1 MQSLRELSHPNIVK
15 LKEIIREQEQ
25 LYFVFEF
32 MGENLYESV
41 KKSQSGLS
49 PSRVRNVMFQCL
61 QGLAHMHRQ
70 GYFHRDIKPENILLK
85 GTTVKLA
92 DFGLA
97 REIRARPPF
106 TDYVST
112 RWYRAPEVLLRSTS
126 YNSPVDMFAMGC
138 VMAEL
143 YTAQPLFPGS
153 SEADQIYKLAA
164 TLGTPSA
171 ADWPEGVQ
179 LAAKMKFKWPQ
190 FQRVDLKLVLPGLP
204 ADGVSLLRDLLQ
216 FSPAKR
222 PSAAAAL
229 QYPFF
234 TAAIRPTR
242 FLSTPQ
248 SAKSVSN
255 HSLTSAAD
263 TAAASGAGGNCM
275 P

>member
-1 MQSLRELSHPNIVK
+1 MRELSHPNIVK
-15 LKEIIREQEQ
+15 LKEIIRERAQ

-32 MGENLYESV
+32 MGENLYENM
-41 KKSQSGLS
+41 KAGQSGFS
-49 PSRVRNVMFQCL
+49 ETRVRNIMFQCL
-61 QGLAHMHRQ
+61 QGLAHMHRK

-112 RWYRAPEVLLRSTS
+112 RWYRAPEVLLRSTA
-126 YNSPVDMFAMGC
+126 YNSPVDVFAMGC

-143 YTAQPLFPGS
+143 FTGQPLFPGS

-190 FQRVDLKLVLPGLP
+190 FQRIPMEQVLPG
-204 ADGVSLLRDLLQ
+204 VSQDALGLLCDLLQ
-216 FSPAKR
+216 YAPHKR

-242 FLSTPQ
+242 YLSTPVAAAAI
-248 SAKSVSN
+248 SSEA
-255 HSLTSAAD
+255 LTSAARAQQEAAAAHG
-263 TAAASGAGGNCM
+263 AAAS
-275 P
+275 

>member
-1 MQSLRELSHPNIVK
+1 
-15 LKEIIREQEQ
+15 
-25 LYFVFEF
+25 
-32 MGENLYESV
+32 MGENLYESM
-41 KKSQSGLS
+41 KQAQSGLS
-49 PSRVRNVMFQCL
+49 QSRVRNIMFQCL
-61 QGLAHMHRQ
+61 QGLAHMHRK

-85 GTTVKLA
+85 DTTVKLA

-126 YNSPVDMFAMGC
+126 YNSPVDLFAMGC

-179 LAAKMKFKWPQ
+179 LASKMRFKWPQ
-190 FQRVDLKLVLPGLP
+190 FQRVGLSSMLPG
-204 ADGVSLLRDLLQ
+204 VSEDAINLLTDLLQ
-216 FSPAKR
+216 YSPGKR

-242 FLSTPQ
+242 YLITPR
-248 SAKSVSN
+248 AATHVPDVS
-255 HSLTSAAD
+255 LVRARD
-263 TAAASGAGGNCM
+263 AAAGGGGSD
-275 P
+275 PPG